1 MLNEQRM
8 SECGREPEQ
17 FGYNDLML
25 NEFAHSSS
33 TFMICLRFMV
43 EIFKGKQKKTQ
54 KTSKMTLMLSFGF
67 ESQLQ
72 SMGALRQLIKTTNKR
87 MKRC

>member
-43 EIFKGKQKKTQ
+43 EIFKGKQKKTENQ
-54 KTSKMTLMLSFGF
+54 QNDTDVIVWFRITIAINGCLATVDKNHK
-67 ESQLQ
+67 
-72 SMGALRQLIKTTNKR
+72 
-87 MKRC
+87 

>member
-43 EIFKGKQKKTQ
+43 EIFKGKKKTENQ
-54 KTSKMTLMLSFGF
+54 QNDTDVIVWFRITIAINGCLATVDKNHK
-67 ESQLQ
+67 
-72 SMGALRQLIKTTNKR
+72 
-87 MKRC
+87 